1 MDELADPGN
10 QQSFMDSVLDD
21 LRALRQMLEQ
31 GKIEAGPTRIGV
43 EQELFLV
50 DGSWQPAP
58 VGPEILEDN
67 RNPNVTPELGRFNLE
82 INFDPLEFRGACL
95 DELERQLNESI
106 EDLAVTA
113 RPHGARI
120 LLAGILPTLTLSH
133 LATRNMSPQRRYSN
147 LSDAITKLRGETH
160 SLRIRGIDEL
170 MVKVKTI
177 MLEACNTSFQVH
189 LQVPPDQFPRYY
201 NIAQLVTAPVLAAAV
216 NSPLLLSK
224 RLWQE
229 TRIALFQLSVDT
241 RRPSAYPRSS
251 RPRVGF
257 GDRWVRDSVLDIFRE
272 DVTRFR
278 ALMKVE
284 RTEDPF
290 AALSGNRLPKL
301 KALSMF
307 NGTVYRWNRPCY
319 GVLQGRA
326 HLRIENRVLPSGPSV
341 RDEVANAAFFC
352 GLVTG
357 LAQQHEDVTSLISFA
372 DVKSNFQSA
381 ARLGLNAQLTWL
393 DGKSM
398 PVPDLVRRRLLPVAR
413 EGLRHR
419 GIRDEDIERYLG
431 VIEKRVGTGQ
441 TGADWLLR
449 SYSRMGGDRRRG
461 ESLVALTAAA
471 HRRQTRGRPVH
482 TWPLAQTEE
491 GGDWRAHYQRIEQCM
506 TTEVFTVQPED
517 PIDLAANIMDWEKV
531 RHIPVED
538 ARNRLVGLV
547 SYRAIFSFFI
557 GRGGGRRKVEPVRR
571 IMKPDPITVTPETL
585 TVEAIAIM
593 RREKIG
599 CLPVV
604 QDDRLVGIVTYR
616 DFLEIAGHVLEQQL
630 RAGGQGRD

>member
-1 MDELADPGN
+1 MVDMGN

-31 GKIEAGPTRIGV
+31 GRIGSGPPRIGI

-50 DGSWQPAP
+50 DDSWQPAP
-58 VGPEILEDN
+58 VGPQILEDN
-67 RNPNVTPELGRFNLE
+67 RNPRVTPELGRFNLE
-82 INFDPLEFRGACL
+82 INFDPLEFRGGCL
-95 DELERQLNESI
+95 EELERQLNESI
-106 EDLAVTA
+106 EELAVLA
-113 RPHGARI
+113 RAHGARI
-120 LLAGILPTLTLSH
+120 LLAGILPTLTLSQ
-133 LATRNMSPQRRYSN
+133 LTTRNMSPQQRYRT
-147 LSDAITKLRGETH
+147 LSEAVTNLRGETH
-160 SLRIRGIDEL
+160 TLRIRGIDEL

-189 LQVPPDQFPRYY
+189 LQVPPDQFPQYY
-201 NIAQLVTAPVLAAAV
+201 NIAQLATAPVLAAAV

-224 RLWQE
+224 RLWKE

-257 GDRWVRDSVLDIFRE
+257 GDRWVRGSVLDIFRE

-284 RTEDPF
+284 GTEDPF
-290 AALSGNRLPKL
+290 EALSRNRLPRL
-301 KALSMF
+301 KALSLF

-319 GVLQGRA
+319 GVHQGRA

-341 RDEVANAAFFC
+341 LDEVANAAFFC

-357 LAQQHEDVTSLISFA
+357 LAQEHGDVTPRISFA
-372 DVKSNFQSA
+372 EVKSNFLSA
-381 ARLGLNAQLTWL
+381 ARSGLNAQLNWL
-393 DGKSM
+393 DGGSM
-398 PVPDLVRRRLLPVAR
+398 SAPELIRERLLPVAR

-419 GIRDEDIERYLG
+419 GIRGEDIKRYLG
-431 VIEKRVGTGQ
+431 VIEKRVENGQ

-461 ESLVALTAAA
+461 EILVALTAATY
-471 HRRQTRGRPVH
+471 HRQTQGRPVH
-482 TWPLAQTEE
+482 SWPLAQADE
-491 GGDWRAHYQRIEQCM
+491 GGDWRAHYKRIEQYM

-517 PIDLAANIMDWEKV
+517 PIDLAASIMDWERV

-538 ARNRLVGLV
+538 EQNRLVGLV

-557 GRGGGRRKVEPVRR
+557 RQGGAQRKMEPVRR

-604 QDDRLVGIVTYR
+604 QDGRLVGIVTYR
-616 DFLEIAGHVLEQQL
+616 DFMEIAGKLLEQQL
-630 RAGGQGRD
+630 RAGDQGQD

>member
-1 MDELADPGN
+1 MVDMGN

-31 GKIEAGPTRIGV
+31 GRIGSGPPRIGI

-50 DGSWQPAP
+50 DDSWQPAP
-58 VGPEILEDN
+58 VGPQILEDN
-67 RNPNVTPELGRFNLE
+67 RNPRVTPELGRFNLE
-82 INFDPLEFRGACL
+82 INFDPLEFRGGCL
-95 DELERQLNESI
+95 QELERQLNESI
-106 EDLAVTA
+106 EELAVLA
-113 RPHGARI
+113 RAHGARI
-120 LLAGILPTLTLSH
+120 LLAGILPTLTLSQ
-133 LATRNMSPQRRYSN
+133 LTTRNMSPRQRYRT
-147 LSDAITKLRGETH
+147 LSEAVTNLRGETH
-160 SLRIRGIDEL
+160 TLRIRGIDEL
-170 MVKVKTI
+170 MVKVRTI

-189 LQVPPDQFPRYY
+189 LQVPPDQFPQYY
-201 NIAQLVTAPVLAAAV
+201 NIAQLATAPVLAAAV

-224 RLWQE
+224 RLWKE

-241 RRPSAYPRSS
+241 RRPSTYPRSS
-251 RPRVGF
+251 RSRVGF

-284 RTEDPF
+284 GTEDPF
-290 AALSGNRLPKL
+290 ESLSRNRLPRL
-301 KALSMF
+301 KALSLF

-319 GVLQGRA
+319 GVHQGRA

-341 RDEVANAAFFC
+341 LDEVANAAFFC

-357 LAQQHEDVTSLISFA
+357 LAQEHGDVTPRISFA
-372 DVKSNFQSA
+372 EVKSNFLSA
-381 ARLGLNAQLTWL
+381 ARSGLNAQLNWL
-393 DGKSM
+393 DGESM
-398 PVPDLVRRRLLPVAR
+398 SAPELIRERLLPVAR

-419 GIRDEDIERYLG
+419 GIRGEDIKRYLG
-431 VIEKRVGTGQ
+431 VIEKRVENGQ

-449 SYSRMGGDRRRG
+449 SYSRMGSDRRRG
-461 ESLVALTAAA
+461 EILVALTAATY
-471 HRRQTRGRPVH
+471 HRQTQGRPVH
-482 TWPLAQTEE
+482 SWPLAQADE
-491 GGDWRAHYQRIEQCM
+491 GGDWRAHYKRIEQYM

-517 PIDLAANIMDWEKV
+517 PIDLAASIMDWERV

-538 ARNRLVGLV
+538 EQNRLVGLV

-557 GRGGGRRKVEPVRR
+557 RQGGAQRKMEPVRR

-604 QDDRLVGIVTYR
+604 QDGRLVGIVTYR
-616 DFLEIAGHVLEQQL
+616 DFMGIAGHVLEQQL
-630 RAGGQGRD
+630 RAGDQGQD

>member
-1 MDELADPGN
+1 MVDMGN

-31 GKIEAGPTRIGV
+31 GRIGSGPPRIGI

-50 DGSWQPAP
+50 DDSWQPAP
-58 VGPEILEDN
+58 VGPQILEDN
-67 RNPNVTPELGRFNLE
+67 RNPRVTPELGRFNLE
-82 INFDPLEFRGACL
+82 INFDPLEFRGGCL
-95 DELERQLNESI
+95 EELERQLNESI
-106 EDLAVTA
+106 EELAVLA
-113 RPHGARI
+113 RAHGARI
-120 LLAGILPTLTLSH
+120 LLAGILPTLTLSQ
-133 LATRNMSPQRRYSN
+133 LTTRNMSPQQRYRT
-147 LSDAITKLRGETH
+147 LSEAVTNLRGETH
-160 SLRIRGIDEL
+160 TLRIRGIDEL

-189 LQVPPDQFPRYY
+189 LQVPPDQFPQYY
-201 NIAQLVTAPVLAAAV
+201 NIAQLATAPVLAAAV

-224 RLWQE
+224 RLWKE

-257 GDRWVRDSVLDIFRE
+257 GDRWVRGSVLDIFRE

-284 RTEDPF
+284 GTEDPF
-290 AALSGNRLPKL
+290 EALSRNRLPRL
-301 KALSMF
+301 KALSLF

-319 GVLQGRA
+319 GVHQGRA

-341 RDEVANAAFFC
+341 LDEVANAAFFC

-357 LAQQHEDVTSLISFA
+357 LAQEHGDVTTRISFA
-372 DVKSNFQSA
+372 EVKSNFLSA
-381 ARLGLNAQLTWL
+381 ARSGLNAQLNWL
-393 DGKSM
+393 DGGSM
-398 PVPDLVRRRLLPVAR
+398 SAPELIRERLLPVAR

-419 GIRDEDIERYLG
+419 GIRGEDIKRYLG
-431 VIEKRVGTGQ
+431 VIEKRVENGQ

-461 ESLVALTAAA
+461 EILVALTAATY
-471 HRRQTRGRPVH
+471 HRQTQGRPVH
-482 TWPLAQTEE
+482 SWPLAQADE
-491 GGDWRAHYQRIEQCM
+491 GGDWRAHYKRIEQYM

-517 PIDLAANIMDWEKV
+517 PIDLAASIMDWERV

-538 ARNRLVGLV
+538 EQNRLVGLV

-557 GRGGGRRKVEPVRR
+557 RQGGAQRKMEPVRR

-604 QDDRLVGIVTYR
+604 QDGRLVGIVTYR
-616 DFLEIAGHVLEQQL
+616 DFMGIAGHVLEQQL
-630 RAGGQGRD
+630 RAGDQGQD

>member
-1 MDELADPGN
+1 MDELADKAD
-10 QQSFMDSVLDD
+10 QHSFMDAVLDD
-21 LRALRQMLEQ
+21 LRALRLMLEQ
-31 GKIEAGPTRIGV
+31 GKIESSPQRIGI

-58 VGPEILEDN
+58 VGPQILGDN
-67 RNPNVTPELGRFNLE
+67 RNPHVTPELGRFNLE
-82 INFDPLEFRGACL
+82 INFDPVEFREGCL
-95 DELERQLNESI
+95 AELERQLNQSI
-106 EDLAVTA
+106 EELAALA
-113 RPHGARI
+113 RSHGARI
-120 LLAGILPTLTLSH
+120 LLAGILPTLTLSQ
-133 LATRNMSPQRRYSN
+133 LTTRNMSPQPRYHA
-147 LSDAITKLRGETH
+147 LSEAITKLRGETH

-170 MVKVKTI
+170 MVKVRTI

-201 NIAQLVTAPVLAAAV
+201 NIAQLATAPVLAAAV

-241 RRPSAYPRSS
+241 RRPFAYPRSS

-257 GDRWVRDSVLDIFRE
+257 GDRWVRDSVLDIFQE

-278 ALMKVE
+278 ALMNVE
-284 RTEDPF
+284 STEDP
-290 AALSGNRLPKL
+290 L
-301 KALSMF
+301 KALSRNRLPRLKALNLF

-319 GVLQGRA
+319 GVHEGRA

-341 RDEVANAAFFC
+341 LDEVANAAFFC

-357 LAQQHEDVTSLISFA
+357 LAQEHEDVTTRISFA
-372 DVKSNFQSA
+372 EVKSSFQSA
-381 ARLGLNAQLTWL
+381 ARSGLNAQLAWL
-393 DGKSM
+393 DGASM
-398 PVPDLVRRRLLPVAR
+398 PAADLIRERLLPVAR
-413 EGLRHR
+413 EGLRQR
-419 GIRDEDIERYLG
+419 GIRDEDISRYLG
-431 VIEKRVGTGQ
+431 VIEKRVKTGQ

-461 ESLVALTAAA
+461 ENLVALTAATY
-471 HRRQTRGRPVH
+471 RRQARGTPVH
-482 TWPLAQTEE
+482 SWPLAEPDE
-491 GGDWRAHYQRIEQCM
+491 GGDWRAHYKRIEQYM

-517 PIDLAANIMDWEKV
+517 PIDLAANIMDWERV

-538 ARNRLVGLV
+538 ERNRLVGLV
-547 SYRAIFSFFI
+547 SYRSIFSFFI
-557 GRGGGRRKVEPVRR
+557 RQGGGQRKVEPVRR

-616 DFLEIAGHVLEQQL
+616 DFMEIAGHVLEQQL
-630 RAGGQGRD
+630 RE

>member
-1 MDELADPGN
+1 MDEPAHQAD
-10 QQSFMDSVLDD
+10 QHSFMDAVLDD
-21 LRALRQMLEQ
+21 LRALRLMLEQ
-31 GKIEAGPTRIGV
+31 GKIESSPRRIGI

-58 VGPEILEDN
+58 VGPQILSDN
-67 RNPNVTPELGRFNLE
+67 RNPHVTPELGRFNLE
-82 INFDPLEFRGACL
+82 INFDPVEFRGGCL
-95 DELERQLNESI
+95 DELERQLNQSI
-106 EDLAVTA
+106 EELAALAGT
-113 RPHGARI
+113 HGARV
-120 LLAGILPTLTLSH
+120 LLAGILPTLTLSQ
-133 LATRNMSPQRRYSN
+133 LTIRNMSPQPRYHA
-147 LSDAITKLRGETH
+147 LSEAITKLRGETH

-170 MVKVKTI
+170 MVKVRTI

-201 NIAQLVTAPVLAAAV
+201 NIAQLATAPVLAAAV

-241 RRPSAYPRSS
+241 RRPFAYPRSS

-257 GDRWVRDSVLDIFRE
+257 GDRWVRDSVLDIFQE

-278 ALMKVE
+278 ALMNVE
-284 RTEDPF
+284 STEDPLK
-290 AALSGNRLPKL
+290 ALSRNRLPKL
-301 KALSMF
+301 KALNLF

-319 GVLQGRA
+319 GVHEGRA

-341 RDEVANAAFFC
+341 LDEVANAAFFC

-357 LAQQHEDVTSLISFA
+357 LAQEHEDVTTRISFA
-372 DVKSNFQSA
+372 EVKSSFQSA
-381 ARLGLNAQLTWL
+381 ARSGLNAQLAWL
-393 DGKSM
+393 DGASM
-398 PVPDLVRRRLLPVAR
+398 PAPDLIRNRLLPVAW
-413 EGLRHR
+413 EGLRQR
-419 GIRDEDIERYLG
+419 GIRDEDISRYLG
-431 VIEKRVGTGQ
+431 VIEKRVKTGQ

-449 SYSRMGGDRRRG
+449 SYSRMGGGRRRG
-461 ESLVALTAAA
+461 ENLVALTAATY
-471 HRRQTRGRPVH
+471 RRQARGRPVH
-482 TWPLAQTEE
+482 SWPLAEPDE
-491 GGDWRAHYQRIEQCM
+491 GGDWRAHFKRIEQYM

-517 PIDLAANIMDWEKV
+517 PIDLAANIMDWERV

-538 ARNRLVGLV
+538 ERNRLVGLV
-547 SYRAIFSFFI
+547 SYRSIFSFFI
-557 GRGGGRRKVEPVRR
+557 RRGGGQRKVEPVRR

-616 DFLEIAGHVLEQQL
+616 DFMEIAGHVLEQQL
-630 RAGGQGRD
+630 RE

>member
-1 MDELADPGN
+1 MDELADKAD
-10 QQSFMDSVLDD
+10 QHSFMDAVLDD

-31 GKIEAGPTRIGV
+31 GKVESGPPRIGI

-50 DGSWQPAP
+50 DDSWQPAP
-58 VGPEILEDN
+58 VGPQILKDN
-67 RNPNVTPELGRFNLE
+67 RNSHVTPELGRFNLE

-95 DELERQLNESI
+95 DEMERQLNESI
-106 EDLAVTA
+106 EELAVLA
-113 RPHGARI
+113 RAHGARI
-120 LLAGILPTLTLSH
+120 LLAGILPTLTLSQ
-133 LATRNMSPQRRYSN
+133 LTTRNMSPRRRYHT
-147 LSDAITKLRGETH
+147 LSEAITKLRGETH

-177 MLEACNTSFQVH
+177 MLEAFNTSFQVH

-201 NIAQLVTAPVLAAAV
+201 NIAQLATAPVLAAAV

-284 RTEDPF
+284 SVEDPF
-290 AALSGNRLPKL
+290 KALSGNRLPKL

-319 GVLQGRA
+319 GVHQGRA
-326 HLRIENRVLPSGPSV
+326 HLRIEHRVLPSGPSV
-341 RDEVANAAFFC
+341 LDEVANAAFFC

-357 LAQQHEDVTSLISFA
+357 LAQEHEDVTSRISFA
-372 DVKSNFQSA
+372 EVKSNFQSA
-381 ARLGLNAQLTWL
+381 ARSGLNAQLNWL
-393 DGKSM
+393 DGESM
-398 PVPDLVRRRLLPVAR
+398 PAPDLIRGRLLPVAR

-431 VIEKRVGTGQ
+431 VIEKRAETGR

-461 ESLVALTAAA
+461 ETLVALTAATYQ
-471 HRRQTRGRPVH
+471 RQTRGRPVH
-482 TWPLAQTEE
+482 SWPLAQADE
-491 GGDWRAHYQRIEQCM
+491 GGDWRAHYKRIEQYM
-506 TTEVFTVQPED
+506 TTEVFTVQPDD
-517 PIDLAANIMDWEKV
+517 PIDLAANIMDWERV

-538 ARNRLVGLV
+538 ERNRLVGLV
-547 SYRAIFSFFI
+547 SYRTIFSFFI
-557 GRGGGRRKVEPVRR
+557 RQGAGQRKMEPVRR

-585 TVEAIAIM
+585 TVDAIAIM

-604 QDDRLVGIVTYR
+604 QDDRLVGIVTHR
-616 DFLEIAGHVLEQQL
+616 DFLQIAGHVLEQQL
-630 RAGGQGRD
+630 RAGDESTK

>member
-1 MDELADPGN
+1 MDEQADKGN
-10 QQSFMDSVLDD
+10 PHRFMDSVLDD

-31 GKIEAGPTRIGV
+31 GRIESGPPRIGV

-50 DGSWQPAP
+50 DDSWQPAP
-58 VGPEILEDN
+58 VGPQILEDN
-67 RNPNVTPELGRFNLE
+67 RNPRVTPELGRFNLE
-82 INFDPLEFRGACL
+82 INFEPLEFRGGCL
-95 DELERQLNESI
+95 SEMERQLNESI
-106 EDLAVTA
+106 EELAALA
-113 RPHGARI
+113 RVHGARI
-120 LLAGILPTLTLSH
+120 LLAGILPTLTLSQ
-133 LATRNMSPQRRYSN
+133 LTARNMSPRQRYRT
-147 LSDAITKLRGETH
+147 LAEAITKLRGETH

-201 NIAQLVTAPVLAAAV
+201 NIAQLASAPVLAAAV

-224 RLWQE
+224 RLWKE

-257 GDRWVRDSVLDIFRE
+257 GDRWVRDSVLDVFRE

-284 RTEDPF
+284 STEDPF
-290 AALSGNRLPKL
+290 EALSGNRLPKL
-301 KALSMF
+301 KALNTF

-319 GVLQGRA
+319 GVHQGRA

-341 RDEVANAAFFC
+341 LDEVANAAFYC

-357 LAQQHEDVTSLISFA
+357 LTQEHEDVTTRISFA
-372 DVKSNFQSA
+372 EVKSNFHSA
-381 ARLGLNAQLTWL
+381 ARSGLNAQLNWL
-393 DGKSM
+393 DGETMSA
-398 PVPDLVRRRLLPVAR
+398 PDLIHRRLLPVAR

-419 GIRDEDIERYLG
+419 GVRDEDIERYLG
-431 VIEKRVGTGQ
+431 VIEKRVENGQ

-449 SYSRMGGDRRRG
+449 SYSRMEGDRRRG
-461 ESLVALTAAA
+461 EAQVALTAATYQ
-471 HRRQTRGRPVH
+471 RQTRGRPVH
-482 TWPLAQTEE
+482 TWPLAQADE
-491 GGDWRAHYQRIEQCM
+491 GGDWRAHYQRIEQYM

-517 PIDLAANIMDWEKV
+517 PIDLAASIMDWERV

-538 ARNRLVGLV
+538 EQNRLVGLV
-547 SYRAIFSFFI
+547 SYRTIFSFFI
-557 GRGGGRRKVEPVRR
+557 RRGGGQRKMEPVRR

-585 TVEAIAIM
+585 TVDAIVLM

-604 QDDRLVGIVTYR
+604 QDNRLVGIVTYR
-616 DFLEIAGHVLEQQL
+616 DFIEIAGTLLEQQL
-630 RAGGQGRD
+630 RAGDQGRD

>member
-1 MDELADPGN
+1 MVDMGN

-31 GKIEAGPTRIGV
+31 GRIGSGPPRIGI

-50 DGSWQPAP
+50 DDSWQPAP
-58 VGPEILEDN
+58 VGPQILEDN
-67 RNPNVTPELGRFNLE
+67 RNPRVTPELGRFNLE
-82 INFDPLEFRGACL
+82 INFDPLEFRGGCL
-95 DELERQLNESI
+95 QELERQLNESI
-106 EDLAVTA
+106 EELAVLA
-113 RPHGARI
+113 RAHGARI
-120 LLAGILPTLTLSH
+120 LLAGILPTLTLSQ
-133 LATRNMSPQRRYSN
+133 LTTRNMSPRQRYRT
-147 LSDAITKLRGETH
+147 LSEAVTNLRGETH
-160 SLRIRGIDEL
+160 TLRIRGIDEL
-170 MVKVKTI
+170 MVKVRTI

-189 LQVPPDQFPRYY
+189 LQVPPDQFPQYY
-201 NIAQLVTAPVLAAAV
+201 NIAQLATAPVLAAAV

-224 RLWQE
+224 RLWKE

-241 RRPSAYPRSS
+241 RRPSTYPRSS
-251 RPRVGF
+251 RSRVGF

-284 RTEDPF
+284 GTEDPF
-290 AALSGNRLPKL
+290 EALSRNRLPRL
-301 KALSMF
+301 KALSLF

-319 GVLQGRA
+319 GVHQGRA

-341 RDEVANAAFFC
+341 LDEVANAAFFC

-357 LAQQHEDVTSLISFA
+357 LAQEHGDVTPRISFA
-372 DVKSNFQSA
+372 EVKSNFQSA
-381 ARLGLNAQLTWL
+381 ARSGLNAQLNWL
-393 DGKSM
+393 DGGSM
-398 PVPDLVRRRLLPVAR
+398 SAPDLIRERLLPVAR

-419 GIRDEDIERYLG
+419 GIRGEDIKRYLG
-431 VIEKRVGTGQ
+431 VIEKRVENGQ

-461 ESLVALTAAA
+461 EILVALTAATY
-471 HRRQTRGRPVH
+471 HRQTQGRPVH
-482 TWPLAQTEE
+482 SWPLAQADE
-491 GGDWRAHYQRIEQCM
+491 GGDWRAHYKRIEQYM

-517 PIDLAANIMDWEKV
+517 PIDLAASIMDWERV

-538 ARNRLVGLV
+538 EQNRLVGLV

-557 GRGGGRRKVEPVRR
+557 RQGGAQRKMEPVRR

-604 QDDRLVGIVTYR
+604 QDGRLVGIVTYR
-616 DFLEIAGHVLEQQL
+616 DFMGIAGHVLEQQL
-630 RAGGQGRD
+630 RAGDQGQD

>member
-1 MDELADPGN
+1 MDETADTGN
-10 QQSFMDSVLDD
+10 RQSFIDSVLDD

-31 GKIEAGPTRIGV
+31 GRIESGPPRIGV

-50 DGSWQPAP
+50 DDSWQPAP
-58 VGPEILEDN
+58 VGPRILEDN
-67 RNPNVTPELGRFNLE
+67 RNPHLTSELGRFNLE
-82 INFDPLEFRGACL
+82 INFDPLELRGACL
-95 DELERQLNESI
+95 DELERQLNESLD
-106 EDLAVTA
+106 DLAVLA
-113 RPHGARI
+113 RNHGARI

-133 LATRNMSPQRRYSN
+133 LTTRNMTPRQRYRT
-147 LSDAITKLRGETH
+147 LSEAITRLRGETH
-160 SLRIRGIDEL
+160 SLRIRGVDEL
-170 MVKVKTI
+170 MVKVRTI

-201 NIAQLVTAPVLAAAV
+201 NIAQLATAPVLAAAV

-284 RTEDPF
+284 TTEDPF
-290 AALSGNRLPKL
+290 GALSDNRLPRL

-319 GVLQGRA
+319 GVHQGRA
-326 HLRIENRVLPSGPSV
+326 HLRIEHRVLPSGPSV
-341 RDEVANAAFFC
+341 LDEVANAAFFC

-357 LAQQHEDVTSLISFA
+357 LAQEHEDITSRISFTE
-372 DVKSNFQSA
+372 VKSNFQSA
-381 ARLGLNAQLTWL
+381 ARSGLNAQLNWF
-393 DGKSM
+393 DGES
-398 PVPDLVRRRLLPVAR
+398 VSAPDLIRRRLLPVAR

-419 GIRDEDIERYLG
+419 GIRNEDIKRYLG
-431 VIEKRVGTGQ
+431 VVEKRVETGR
-441 TGADWLLR
+441 TGADWMLK
-449 SYSRMGGDRRRG
+449 SYSGMGGDRPRG
-461 ESLVALTAAA
+461 ETLVALTAAA
-471 HRRQTRGRPVH
+471 YQRQTRGIPVH
-482 TWPLAQTEE
+482 SWPLAQADE
-491 GGDWRAHYQRIEQCM
+491 GGDWRAHYKRIEQYM

-517 PIDLAANIMDWEKV
+517 PIDLAASIMDWEQV

-538 ARNRLVGLV
+538 DRNRLVGLV
-547 SYRAIFSFFI
+547 SYRTIFSFFVRQ
-557 GRGGGRRKVEPVRR
+557 GAGQRKMEPVRR

-585 TVEAIAIM
+585 TVDAIAIM
-593 RREKIG
+593 KREKIG

-616 DFLEIAGHVLEQQL
+616 DFLQIAGHLLEQQL
-630 RAGGQGRD
+630 RAGSQK

>member
-1 MDELADPGN
+1 MDELADMGN
-10 QQSFMDSVLDD
+10 PQSFMDAVLDD
-21 LRALRQMLEQ
+21 LRVLRRMLDQ
-31 GKIEAGPTRIGV
+31 GRIESGPPRIGV

-50 DGSWQPAP
+50 DDSWQPAP
-58 VGPEILEDN
+58 VGPQILGDN
-67 RNPNVTPELGRFNLE
+67 RNPHVTPELGRFNLE
-82 INFDPLEFRGACL
+82 INFDPLELRGACL
-95 DELERQLNESI
+95 NQMERQLNESI
-106 EDLAVTA
+106 EELAGLA
-113 RPHGARI
+113 RAHGARI
-120 LLAGILPTLTLSH
+120 LLAGILPTLTLSQ
-133 LATRNMSPQRRYSN
+133 LTTRNMTPRQRYRT
-147 LSDAITKLRGETH
+147 LSEAVTKLRGETH
-160 SLRIRGIDEL
+160 SLRIRGVDEL
-170 MVKVKTI
+170 MVEVKTI

-201 NIAQLVTAPVLAAAV
+201 NIAQLATAPVLAAAV

-224 RLWQE
+224 RLWHE

-257 GDRWVRDSVLDIFRE
+257 GDRWVRESVLDIFRE

-284 RTEDPF
+284 GTEDPF
-290 AALSGNRLPKL
+290 EALSANRLPKL
-301 KALSMF
+301 KALSLF

-319 GVLQGRA
+319 GVHQGRA
-326 HLRIENRVLPSGPSV
+326 HLRIEHRVLPSGPSV
-341 RDEVANAAFFC
+341 PDEVANAAFFC

-357 LAQQHEDVTSLISFA
+357 LAQEHEDVTTRISFA
-372 DVKSNFQSA
+372 EVKSNFQSA
-381 ARLGLNAQLTWL
+381 ARSGLKAQLSWL
-393 DGKSM
+393 DGESM
-398 PVPDLVRRRLLPVAR
+398 PAPDLIRRRLLPMAR

-419 GIRDEDIERYLG
+419 GIRDEDIKRYLG
-431 VIEKRVGTGQ
+431 VIEKRAETGR

-449 SYSRMGGDRRRG
+449 SYSRMEGDRRRG
-461 ESLVALTAAA
+461 EAQVALTAATYQ
-471 HRRQTRGRPVH
+471 RQKRGRPVH
-482 TWPLAQTEE
+482 SWPLAQADE
-491 GGDWRAHYQRIEQCM
+491 GGDWRAHYKRIEQYM

-517 PIDLAANIMDWEKV
+517 PIDLAASIMDWEKV

-538 ARNRLVGLV
+538 ERNRLVGLV
-547 SYRAIFSFFI
+547 SYRTIFSFFI
-557 GRGGGRRKVEPVRR
+557 RQGSAKRKVEPVRR

-585 TVEAIAIM
+585 TVDAIALM

-616 DFLEIAGHVLEQQL
+616 DFIEIAGTLLEQQL
-630 RAGGQGRD
+630 RAGDQGRD

>member
-1 MDELADPGN
+1 MDELAHQAD
-10 QQSFMDSVLDD
+10 QHSFMDAVLDD

-31 GKIEAGPTRIGV
+31 GLIESGPPRIGV

-50 DGSWQPAP
+50 DESWQPAP
-58 VGPEILEDN
+58 VGPRILEDN
-67 RNPNVTPELGRFNLE
+67 RNPHLTPELGRFNLE
-82 INFDPLEFRGACL
+82 INFDPVEFRGGCL
-95 DELERQLNESI
+95 EELERQLNQSI
-106 EDLAVTA
+106 EELAAPAGT
-113 RPHGARI
+113 HGARV
-120 LLAGILPTLTLSH
+120 LLAGILPTLTLSQ
-133 LATRNMSPQRRYSN
+133 LTIRNMSPQPRYHA
-147 LSDAITKLRGETH
+147 LSEAITKLRGETH

-201 NIAQLVTAPVLAAAV
+201 NIAQLATAPVLAAAA

-241 RRPSAYPRSS
+241 RRPSVYPRSS

-257 GDRWVRDSVLDIFRE
+257 GDRWVRDSVLDIFQE

-278 ALMKVE
+278 ALMNVKS
-284 RTEDPF
+284 TEDPLE
-290 AALSGNRLPKL
+290 ALSRNRLPKL
-301 KALSMF
+301 KALNMF

-319 GVLQGRA
+319 GVHEGRA

-341 RDEVANAAFFC
+341 LDEVANAAFFC

-357 LAQQHEDVTSLISFA
+357 LAREHEDVTTRISFEE
-372 DVKSNFQSA
+372 VKSSFQSA
-381 ARLGLNAQLTWL
+381 ARSGLNAQLAWL
-393 DGKSM
+393 DGASM
-398 PVPDLVRRRLLPVAR
+398 PAPELIAGRLLPAAR

-419 GIRDEDIERYLG
+419 GIRDEDINRYLG
-431 VIEKRVGTGQ
+431 VIEKRVKTGQ

-461 ESLVALTAAA
+461 ENLVALTAATY
-471 HRRQTRGRPVH
+471 RRQTRGKPVH
-482 TWPLAQTEE
+482 SWPLAEPEE
-491 GGDWRAHYQRIEQCM
+491 GGDWRAHYKRIEQYM

-517 PIDLAANIMDWEKV
+517 PIDLAANIMDWERV

-538 ARNRLVGLV
+538 ERNRLVGLV

-557 GRGGGRRKVEPVRR
+557 RQGGGQRKVEPVRR

-585 TVEAIAIM
+585 TVEAIATM

-616 DFLEIAGHVLEQQL
+616 DFMEIAGQVLEQQL
-630 RAGGQGRD
+630 RK

>member
-1 MDELADPGN
+1 MVDMGN

-31 GKIEAGPTRIGV
+31 GRIGSGPPRIGI

-50 DGSWQPAP
+50 DDSWQPAP
-58 VGPEILEDN
+58 VGPQILEDN
-67 RNPNVTPELGRFNLE
+67 RNPRVTPELGRFNLE
-82 INFDPLEFRGACL
+82 INFDPLEFRGGCL
-95 DELERQLNESI
+95 EELERQLNESI
-106 EDLAVTA
+106 EELAVLA
-113 RPHGARI
+113 RAHGARI
-120 LLAGILPTLTLSH
+120 LLAGILPTLTLSQ
-133 LATRNMSPQRRYSN
+133 LTTRNMSPQQRYRT
-147 LSDAITKLRGETH
+147 LSEAVTNLRGETH
-160 SLRIRGIDEL
+160 TLRIRGIDEL
-170 MVKVKTI
+170 MVKVRTI

-189 LQVPPDQFPRYY
+189 LQVPPDQFPQYY
-201 NIAQLVTAPVLAAAV
+201 NIAQLATAPVLAAAV

-224 RLWQE
+224 RLWKE

-241 RRPSAYPRSS
+241 RRPSTYPRSS
-251 RPRVGF
+251 RSRVGF

-284 RTEDPF
+284 GTEDPF
-290 AALSGNRLPKL
+290 ESLSRNRLPRL
-301 KALSMF
+301 KALSLF

-319 GVLQGRA
+319 GVHQGRA

-341 RDEVANAAFFC
+341 LDEVANAAFFC

-357 LAQQHEDVTSLISFA
+357 LAQEHGDVTPRISFA
-372 DVKSNFQSA
+372 EVKSNFLSA
-381 ARLGLNAQLTWL
+381 ARSGLNAQLNWL
-393 DGKSM
+393 DGGSM
-398 PVPDLVRRRLLPVAR
+398 SAPELIRERLLPVAR

-419 GIRDEDIERYLG
+419 GIRGEDIKRYLG
-431 VIEKRVGTGQ
+431 VIEKRVENGQ

-461 ESLVALTAAA
+461 EILVALTAATY
-471 HRRQTRGRPVH
+471 HRQTQGRPVH
-482 TWPLAQTEE
+482 SWPLAQADE
-491 GGDWRAHYQRIEQCM
+491 GGDWRAHYQRIEQYM

-517 PIDLAANIMDWEKV
+517 PIDLAASIMDWERV

-538 ARNRLVGLV
+538 EQNRLVGLV

-557 GRGGGRRKVEPVRR
+557 RQGGAQRKMEPVRR

-604 QDDRLVGIVTYR
+604 QDGRLVGIVTYR
-616 DFLEIAGHVLEQQL
+616 DFMGIAGHVLEQQL
-630 RAGGQGRD
+630 RAGDQGQD

>member
-1 MDELADPGN
+1 MVDMGN

-21 LRALRQMLEQ
+21 LRALCQMLEQ
-31 GKIEAGPTRIGV
+31 GRIGSGPPRIGI

-50 DGSWQPAP
+50 DDSWQPAP
-58 VGPEILEDN
+58 VGPQILEDN
-67 RNPNVTPELGRFNLE
+67 RNPRVTPELGRFNLE
-82 INFDPLEFRGACL
+82 INFDPLEFRGGCL
-95 DELERQLNESI
+95 EELERQLNESI
-106 EDLAVTA
+106 EELAVLA
-113 RPHGARI
+113 RAHGARI
-120 LLAGILPTLTLSH
+120 LLAGILPTLTLSQ
-133 LATRNMSPQRRYSN
+133 LTTRNMSPQQRYRT
-147 LSDAITKLRGETH
+147 LSEAVTNLRGETH
-160 SLRIRGIDEL
+160 TLRIRGIDEL

-189 LQVPPDQFPRYY
+189 LQVPPEQFPQYY
-201 NIAQLVTAPVLAAAV
+201 NIAQLATAPVLAAAV

-224 RLWQE
+224 RLWKE

-241 RRPSAYPRSS
+241 RRPSTYPRSS

-257 GDRWVRDSVLDIFRE
+257 GDRWVRGSVLDIFRE

-284 RTEDPF
+284 GTEDPF
-290 AALSGNRLPKL
+290 EALSRNRLPRL
-301 KALSMF
+301 KALSLF

-319 GVLQGRA
+319 GVHQGRA

-341 RDEVANAAFFC
+341 LDEVANAAFFC

-357 LAQQHEDVTSLISFA
+357 LAQEHGDVTPRISFA
-372 DVKSNFQSA
+372 EVKSNFLSA
-381 ARLGLNAQLTWL
+381 ARSGLNAQLNWL
-393 DGKSM
+393 DGGSM
-398 PVPDLVRRRLLPVAR
+398 SAPELIRERLLPVAR

-419 GIRDEDIERYLG
+419 GIRGEDIKRYLG
-431 VIEKRVGTGQ
+431 VIEKRVENGQ

-461 ESLVALTAAA
+461 EILVALTAATY
-471 HRRQTRGRPVH
+471 HRQTQGRPVH
-482 TWPLAQTEE
+482 SWPLAQADE
-491 GGDWRAHYQRIEQCM
+491 GGDWRAHYQRIEQYM

-517 PIDLAANIMDWEKV
+517 PIDLAASIMDWERV

-538 ARNRLVGLV
+538 EQNRLVGLV

-557 GRGGGRRKVEPVRR
+557 RQGGAQRKMEPVRR

-604 QDDRLVGIVTYR
+604 QDGRLVGIVTYR
-616 DFLEIAGHVLEQQL
+616 DFMGIAGHVLEQQL
-630 RAGGQGRD
+630 RAGDQGQD

>member
-1 MDELADPGN
+1 MVDMGN

-31 GKIEAGPTRIGV
+31 GRIGSGPPRIGI

-50 DGSWQPAP
+50 DDSWQPAP
-58 VGPEILEDN
+58 VGPQILEDN
-67 RNPNVTPELGRFNLE
+67 RNPRVTPELGRFNLE
-82 INFDPLEFRGACL
+82 INFDPLEFRGGCL
-95 DELERQLNESI
+95 EELERQLNESI
-106 EDLAVTA
+106 EDLAVLA
-113 RPHGARI
+113 RAHGARI
-120 LLAGILPTLTLSH
+120 LLAGILPTLTLSQ
-133 LATRNMSPQRRYSN
+133 LTTRNMSPRQRYRT
-147 LSDAITKLRGETH
+147 LSEAVTNLRGETH
-160 SLRIRGIDEL
+160 TLRIRGIDEL

-189 LQVPPDQFPRYY
+189 LQVPPDQFPQYY
-201 NIAQLVTAPVLAAAV
+201 NIAQLATAPVLAAAV

-224 RLWQE
+224 RLWKE

-241 RRPSAYPRSS
+241 RRPSTYPRSS
-251 RPRVGF
+251 RSRVGF

-284 RTEDPF
+284 GTEDPF
-290 AALSGNRLPKL
+290 EALSRNRLPRL
-301 KALSMF
+301 KALSLF

-319 GVLQGRA
+319 GVHQGRA

-341 RDEVANAAFFC
+341 LDEVANAAFFC

-357 LAQQHEDVTSLISFA
+357 LAQEHGDVTPRISFA
-372 DVKSNFQSA
+372 EVKSNFLSA
-381 ARLGLNAQLTWL
+381 ARSGLNAQLNWL
-393 DGKSM
+393 DGGSM
-398 PVPDLVRRRLLPVAR
+398 SAPELIRERLLPVAR

-419 GIRDEDIERYLG
+419 GIRGEDIKRYLG
-431 VIEKRVGTGQ
+431 VIEKRVENGQ

-461 ESLVALTAAA
+461 EILVALTAATY
-471 HRRQTRGRPVH
+471 HRQTQGRPVH
-482 TWPLAQTEE
+482 SWPLAQADE
-491 GGDWRAHYQRIEQCM
+491 GGDWRAHYQRIEQYM

-517 PIDLAANIMDWEKV
+517 PIDLAASIMDWERV

-538 ARNRLVGLV
+538 EQNRLVGLV

-557 GRGGGRRKVEPVRR
+557 RQGGAQRKVEPVRR

-604 QDDRLVGIVTYR
+604 QDGRLVGIVTYR
-616 DFLEIAGHVLEQQL
+616 DFMGIAGHVLEQQL
-630 RAGGQGRD
+630 RAGDQGQD

>member
-1 MDELADPGN
+1 MDELADMGN
-10 QQSFMDSVLDD
+10 PQSFMDAVLDD
-21 LRALRQMLEQ
+21 LRVLRQMLDQ
-31 GKIEAGPTRIGV
+31 GRIESGPPRIGV

-50 DGSWQPAP
+50 DDSWQPAP
-58 VGPEILEDN
+58 VGPQILGDN
-67 RNPNVTPELGRFNLE
+67 RNPHVTPELGRFNLE
-82 INFDPLEFRGACL
+82 INFDPLELRGGCL
-95 DELERQLNESI
+95 NQMERQLNESI
-106 EDLAVTA
+106 EELAGLA
-113 RPHGARI
+113 RTHGARI
-120 LLAGILPTLTLSH
+120 LLAGILPTLTLSQ
-133 LATRNMSPQRRYSN
+133 LTTRNMTPRQRYRT
-147 LSDAITKLRGETH
+147 LSEAVTKLRGETH
-160 SLRIRGIDEL
+160 SLRIRGVDEL
-170 MVKVKTI
+170 MVEVKTI

-201 NIAQLVTAPVLAAAV
+201 NIAQLATAPVLAAAV

-224 RLWQE
+224 RLWHE

-257 GDRWVRDSVLDIFRE
+257 GDRWVRESVLDIFRE

-284 RTEDPF
+284 GTEDPF
-290 AALSGNRLPKL
+290 EALSANRLPKL
-301 KALSMF
+301 KALSLF

-319 GVLQGRA
+319 GVHQGRA

-341 RDEVANAAFFC
+341 LDEVANAAFLS

-357 LAQQHEDVTSLISFA
+357 LAQEHEDVTTGISFA
-372 DVKSNFQSA
+372 EVKSNFQSA
-381 ARLGLNAQLTWL
+381 ARSGLKAQLSWL
-393 DGKSM
+393 DGESM
-398 PVPDLVRRRLLPVAR
+398 PAPDLIRRRLLPMAR

-419 GIRDEDIERYLG
+419 GIRDEDIKRYLG
-431 VIEKRVGTGQ
+431 VIEKRAETGR

-449 SYSRMGGDRRRG
+449 SYSRMEGDRRRG
-461 ESLVALTAAA
+461 EAQVALTAATYQ
-471 HRRQTRGRPVH
+471 RQKRGRPVH
-482 TWPLAQTEE
+482 SWPLAQADE
-491 GGDWRAHYQRIEQCM
+491 GGDWRAHYRRIEQYM
-506 TTEVFTVQPED
+506 TTEVFAVQPED
-517 PIDLAANIMDWEKV
+517 PIDLAASIMDWEKV

-538 ARNRLVGLV
+538 ERNRLVGLV
-547 SYRAIFSFFI
+547 SYRTIFSFFI
-557 GRGGGRRKVEPVRR
+557 RQGSAKRKVEPVRR

-585 TVEAIAIM
+585 TVDAIALM

-616 DFLEIAGHVLEQQL
+616 DFIEIAGTLLEQQL
-630 RAGGQGRD
+630 RAGDQGRD

>member
-1 MDELADPGN
+1 MVDMGN

-31 GKIEAGPTRIGV
+31 GRIGSGPPRIGI

-50 DGSWQPAP
+50 DDSWQPAP
-58 VGPEILEDN
+58 VGPQILEDN
-67 RNPNVTPELGRFNLE
+67 RNPRVTPELGRFNLE
-82 INFDPLEFRGACL
+82 INFDPLEFRGGCL
-95 DELERQLNESI
+95 DELEGQLNKSI
-106 EDLAVTA
+106 EELAVLA
-113 RPHGARI
+113 RAHGARI
-120 LLAGILPTLTLSH
+120 LLAGILPTLTLSQ
-133 LATRNMSPQRRYSN
+133 LTTRNMSPRQRYRI
-147 LSDAITKLRGETH
+147 LSEAVTKLRGETH

-170 MVKVKTI
+170 MVEVKTI

-201 NIAQLVTAPVLAAAV
+201 NIAQLATAPVLAAAV

-224 RLWQE
+224 RLWKE

-251 RPRVGF
+251 RSRVGF
-257 GDRWVRDSVLDIFRE
+257 GDRWVRGSVLDIFRE

-284 RTEDPF
+284 GTEDPF
-290 AALSGNRLPKL
+290 EALSRNRLPRL
-301 KALSMF
+301 KALSLF

-319 GVLQGRA
+319 GVHQGRA

-341 RDEVANAAFFC
+341 LDEVANAAFFC

-357 LAQQHEDVTSLISFA
+357 LAQEHGDVTPRISFA
-372 DVKSNFQSA
+372 EVKSNFLSA
-381 ARLGLNAQLTWL
+381 ARSGLNAQLNWL
-393 DGKSM
+393 DGGSM
-398 PVPDLVRRRLLPVAR
+398 SAPELIRERLLPVAR

-419 GIRDEDIERYLG
+419 GIRGEDIKRYLG
-431 VIEKRVGTGQ
+431 VIEKRVENGQ

-461 ESLVALTAAA
+461 EILVALTAATY
-471 HRRQTRGRPVH
+471 HRQTQGRPVH
-482 TWPLAQTEE
+482 SWPLAQADE
-491 GGDWRAHYQRIEQCM
+491 GGDWRAHYQRIEQYM

-517 PIDLAANIMDWEKV
+517 PIDLAASIMDWERV

-538 ARNRLVGLV
+538 EQNRLVGLV

-557 GRGGGRRKVEPVRR
+557 RQGGAQRKMEPVRR

-604 QDDRLVGIVTYR
+604 QDGRLVGIVTYR
-616 DFLEIAGHVLEQQL
+616 DFMGIAGHVLEQQL
-630 RAGGQGRD
+630 RAGDQGQD

>member
-1 MDELADPGN
+1 MDELADTGN
-10 QQSFMDSVLDD
+10 PQSFMDSVLDD
-21 LRALRQMLEQ
+21 LRALRQMLDQ
-31 GKIEAGPTRIGV
+31 GRIESGPPRIGV

-50 DGSWQPAP
+50 DDSWQPAP
-58 VGPEILEDN
+58 VGPQILKDN
-67 RNPNVTPELGRFNLE
+67 RNPHVTPELGRFNLE
-82 INFDPLEFRGACL
+82 INFDPLEFRSGCL
-95 DELERQLNESI
+95 KELERRLNKSI
-106 EDLAVTA
+106 EELAVLA
-113 RPHGARI
+113 RAHGARI
-120 LLAGILPTLTLSH
+120 LLAGILPTLTLSQ
-133 LATRNMSPQRRYSN
+133 LTTRNMSPRQRYRT
-147 LSDAITKLRGETH
+147 LAEAITKLRGETH

-201 NIAQLVTAPVLAAAV
+201 NIAQLASAPVLAAAV

-257 GDRWVRDSVLDIFRE
+257 GGRWVRDSVLDVFQE
-272 DVTRFR
+272 DVAHFR

-284 RTEDPF
+284 STEDPF
-290 AALSGNRLPKL
+290 QALSRNRLPKL
-301 KALSMF
+301 KALNTF

-319 GVLQGRA
+319 GVHQGRA
-326 HLRIENRVLPSGPSV
+326 HLRIENRVLPAGPSV
-341 RDEVANAAFFC
+341 LDEVANAAFFC

-357 LAQQHEDVTSLISFA
+357 VVQEHEDVTTRISFA
-372 DVKSNFQSA
+372 EVKSNFQSA
-381 ARLGLNAQLTWL
+381 ARLGLNAQLSWL
-393 DGKSM
+393 DGESM
-398 PVPDLVRRRLLPVAR
+398 PAPDLIRRQLLPVAR

-419 GIRDEDIERYLG
+419 GIRDEDIRRYLG
-431 VIEKRVGTGQ
+431 VIEKRVETGQ

-461 ESLVALTAAA
+461 ETQVALTAATYQ
-471 HRRQTRGRPVH
+471 RQTGGRPVH
-482 TWPLAQTEE
+482 SWPLAQADE
-491 GGDWRAHYQRIEQCM
+491 GGDWRAHYQRIEQYM

-517 PIDLAANIMDWEKV
+517 PIDLAASIMDWERV

-538 ARNRLVGLV
+538 ERNRLVGLV
-547 SYRAIFSFFI
+547 SYRTIFSFFV
-557 GRGGGRRKVEPVRR
+557 RQGGGQRKMEPVRR

-585 TVEAIAIM
+585 TVDAIALM
-593 RREKIG
+593 RRERIG

-616 DFLEIAGHVLEQQL
+616 DFIEIAGTLLEQQL
-630 RAGGQGRD
+630 RAGDRGRD

>member
-1 MDELADPGN
+1 MDEMVDMGN

-21 LRALRQMLEQ
+21 LRALCQMLEQ
-31 GKIEAGPTRIGV
+31 GRIGSGPPRIGI

-50 DGSWQPAP
+50 DDSWQPAP
-58 VGPEILEDN
+58 VGPQILEDN
-67 RNPNVTPELGRFNLE
+67 RNPRVTPELGRFNLE
-82 INFDPLEFRGACL
+82 INFDPLEFRGGCL
-95 DELERQLNESI
+95 EELERQLNESI
-106 EDLAVTA
+106 EELAVLA
-113 RPHGARI
+113 RAHGARI
-120 LLAGILPTLTLSH
+120 LLAGILPTLTLSQ
-133 LATRNMSPQRRYSN
+133 LTTRNMSPQQRYRT
-147 LSDAITKLRGETH
+147 LSEAVTNLRGETH
-160 SLRIRGIDEL
+160 TLRIRGIDEL
-170 MVKVKTI
+170 MVKVRTI

-189 LQVPPDQFPRYY
+189 LQVPPDQFPQYY
-201 NIAQLVTAPVLAAAV
+201 NIAQLATAPVLAAAV

-224 RLWQE
+224 RLWKE

-257 GDRWVRDSVLDIFRE
+257 GDRWVRGSVLDIFRE

-284 RTEDPF
+284 GTEDPF
-290 AALSGNRLPKL
+290 EALSRNRLPRL
-301 KALSMF
+301 KALSLF

-319 GVLQGRA
+319 GVHQGRA

-341 RDEVANAAFFC
+341 LDEVANAAFFC

-357 LAQQHEDVTSLISFA
+357 LAQEHGDVTPRISFA
-372 DVKSNFQSA
+372 EVKSNFLSA
-381 ARLGLNAQLTWL
+381 ARSGLNAQLNWL
-393 DGKSM
+393 DGGSM
-398 PVPDLVRRRLLPVAR
+398 SAPELIRERLLPVAR

-419 GIRDEDIERYLG
+419 GIRGEDIKRYLG
-431 VIEKRVGTGQ
+431 VIEKRVENGQ

-461 ESLVALTAAA
+461 EILVALTAATY
-471 HRRQTRGRPVH
+471 HRQTQGRPVH
-482 TWPLAQTEE
+482 SWPLAQAEE
-491 GGDWRAHYQRIEQCM
+491 GGDWRAHYQRIEQYM

-517 PIDLAANIMDWEKV
+517 PIDLAASIMDWERV

-538 ARNRLVGLV
+538 EQNRLVGLV

-557 GRGGGRRKVEPVRR
+557 RQGGAQRKMEPVRR

-604 QDDRLVGIVTYR
+604 QDGRLVGIVTYR
-616 DFLEIAGHVLEQQL
+616 DFMGIAGHVLEQQL
-630 RAGGQGRD
+630 RAGDQGQD

>member
-1 MDELADPGN
+1 MVDMGN

-31 GKIEAGPTRIGV
+31 GRIGSGPPRIGI

-50 DGSWQPAP
+50 DDSWQPAP
-58 VGPEILEDN
+58 VGPQILEDN
-67 RNPNVTPELGRFNLE
+67 RNPRVTPELGRFNLE
-82 INFDPLEFRGACL
+82 INFDPLEFRGGCL
-95 DELERQLNESI
+95 EELERQLNESI
-106 EDLAVTA
+106 EELAVLA
-113 RPHGARI
+113 RAHGARI
-120 LLAGILPTLTLSH
+120 LLAGILPTLTLSQ
-133 LATRNMSPQRRYSN
+133 LTTRNMSPQQRYRT
-147 LSDAITKLRGETH
+147 LSEAVTNLRGETH
-160 SLRIRGIDEL
+160 TLRIRGIDEL

-189 LQVPPDQFPRYY
+189 LQVPPDQFPQYY
-201 NIAQLVTAPVLAAAV
+201 NIAQLATAPVLAAAV

-224 RLWQE
+224 RLWKE

-257 GDRWVRDSVLDIFRE
+257 GDRWVRGSVLDIFRE

-284 RTEDPF
+284 GTEDPF
-290 AALSGNRLPKL
+290 EALSRNRLPRL
-301 KALSMF
+301 KALSLF

-319 GVLQGRA
+319 GVHQGRA

-341 RDEVANAAFFC
+341 LDEVANAAFFC

-357 LAQQHEDVTSLISFA
+357 LAQEHGDVTPRISFA
-372 DVKSNFQSA
+372 EVKSNFLSA
-381 ARLGLNAQLTWL
+381 ARSGLNAQLNWL
-393 DGKSM
+393 DGGSM
-398 PVPDLVRRRLLPVAR
+398 SAPELIRERLLPVAR

-419 GIRDEDIERYLG
+419 GIRGEDIKRYLG
-431 VIEKRVGTGQ
+431 VIEKRVENGQ

-461 ESLVALTAAA
+461 EILVALTAATY
-471 HRRQTRGRPVH
+471 HRQTQGRPVH
-482 TWPLAQTEE
+482 SWPLAQADE
-491 GGDWRAHYQRIEQCM
+491 GGDWRAHYQRIEQYM

-517 PIDLAANIMDWEKV
+517 PIDLAASIMDWERV

-538 ARNRLVGLV
+538 EQNRLVGLV

-557 GRGGGRRKVEPVRR
+557 RQGGAQRKMEPVRR

-604 QDDRLVGIVTYR
+604 QDGRLVGIVTYR
-616 DFLEIAGHVLEQQL
+616 DFMGIAGHVLEQQL
-630 RAGGQGRD
+630 RAGDQGQD

>member
-1 MDELADPGN
+1 MDEMVDMGN

-21 LRALRQMLEQ
+21 LRALCQMLEQ
-31 GKIEAGPTRIGV
+31 GRIGSGPPRIGI

-50 DGSWQPAP
+50 DDSWQPAP
-58 VGPEILEDN
+58 VGPQILEDN
-67 RNPNVTPELGRFNLE
+67 RNPRVTPELGRFNLE
-82 INFDPLEFRGACL
+82 INFDPLEFRGGCL
-95 DELERQLNESI
+95 EELERQLNESI
-106 EDLAVTA
+106 EELAVLA
-113 RPHGARI
+113 RAHGARI
-120 LLAGILPTLTLSH
+120 LLAGILPTLTLSQ
-133 LATRNMSPQRRYSN
+133 LTTRNMSPQQRYRT
-147 LSDAITKLRGETH
+147 LSEAVTNLRGETH
-160 SLRIRGIDEL
+160 TLRIRGIDEL

-189 LQVPPDQFPRYY
+189 LQVPPEQFPQYY
-201 NIAQLVTAPVLAAAV
+201 NIAQLATAPVLAAAV

-224 RLWQE
+224 RLWKE

-241 RRPSAYPRSS
+241 RRPSTYPRSS

-257 GDRWVRDSVLDIFRE
+257 GDRWVRGSVLDIFRE

-284 RTEDPF
+284 GTEDPF
-290 AALSGNRLPKL
+290 EALSRNRLPRL
-301 KALSMF
+301 KALSLF

-319 GVLQGRA
+319 GVHQGRA

-341 RDEVANAAFFC
+341 LDEVANAAFFC

-357 LAQQHEDVTSLISFA
+357 LAQEHGDVTPRISFA
-372 DVKSNFQSA
+372 EVKSNFLSA
-381 ARLGLNAQLTWL
+381 ARSGLNAQLNWL
-393 DGKSM
+393 DGGSM
-398 PVPDLVRRRLLPVAR
+398 SAPELIRERLLPVAR

-419 GIRDEDIERYLG
+419 GIRGEDIKRYLG
-431 VIEKRVGTGQ
+431 VIEKRVENGQ

-461 ESLVALTAAA
+461 EILVALTAATY
-471 HRRQTRGRPVH
+471 HRQTQGRPVH
-482 TWPLAQTEE
+482 SWPLAQADE
-491 GGDWRAHYQRIEQCM
+491 GGDWRAHYQRIEQYM

-517 PIDLAANIMDWEKV
+517 PIDLAASIMDWERV

-538 ARNRLVGLV
+538 EQNRLVGLV

-557 GRGGGRRKVEPVRR
+557 RQGGAQRKMEPVRR

-604 QDDRLVGIVTYR
+604 QDGRLVGIVTYR
-616 DFLEIAGHVLEQQL
+616 DFMGIAGHVLEQQL
-630 RAGGQGRD
+630 RAGDQGQD

>member
-1 MDELADPGN
+1 MVDMGN

-21 LRALRQMLEQ
+21 LRALRQMLEE
-31 GKIEAGPTRIGV
+31 GRIESGPPRIGI

-50 DGSWQPAP
+50 DDSWQPAP
-58 VGPEILEDN
+58 VGPQILEDN
-67 RNPNVTPELGRFNLE
+67 RNPRVTPELGRFNLE
-82 INFDPLEFRGACL
+82 INFDPLEFRGGCL
-95 DELERQLNESI
+95 EELERQLNESI
-106 EDLAVTA
+106 EDLAVLA
-113 RPHGARI
+113 RAHGARI
-120 LLAGILPTLTLSH
+120 LLAGILPTLTLSQ
-133 LATRNMSPQRRYSN
+133 LTTRNMSPQQRYRT
-147 LSDAITKLRGETH
+147 LSEAVTNLRGETH
-160 SLRIRGIDEL
+160 TLRIRGIDEL

-189 LQVPPDQFPRYY
+189 LQVPPDQFPQYY
-201 NIAQLVTAPVLAAAV
+201 NIAQLATAPVLAAAV

-224 RLWQE
+224 RLWKE

-257 GDRWVRDSVLDIFRE
+257 GDRWVRGSVLDIFRE

-284 RTEDPF
+284 GTEDPF
-290 AALSGNRLPKL
+290 EALSRNRLPRL
-301 KALSMF
+301 KALSLF

-319 GVLQGRA
+319 GVHQGRA

-341 RDEVANAAFFC
+341 LDEVANAAFFC

-357 LAQQHEDVTSLISFA
+357 LAQEHGDVTPRISFA
-372 DVKSNFQSA
+372 EVKSNFLSA
-381 ARLGLNAQLTWL
+381 ARSGLNAQLNWL
-393 DGKSM
+393 DGGSM
-398 PVPDLVRRRLLPVAR
+398 SAPELIRERLLPVAR

-419 GIRDEDIERYLG
+419 GIRGEDIKRYLG
-431 VIEKRVGTGQ
+431 VIEKRVENGQ

-461 ESLVALTAAA
+461 EILVALTAATY
-471 HRRQTRGRPVH
+471 HRQTQGRPVH
-482 TWPLAQTEE
+482 SWPLAQADE
-491 GGDWRAHYQRIEQCM
+491 GGDWRAHYQRIEQYM

-517 PIDLAANIMDWEKV
+517 PIDLAASIMDWERV

-538 ARNRLVGLV
+538 EQNRLVGLV

-557 GRGGGRRKVEPVRR
+557 RQGGAQRKVEPVRR

-604 QDDRLVGIVTYR
+604 QDGRLVGIVTYR
-616 DFLEIAGHVLEQQL
+616 DFMGIAGHVLEQQL
-630 RAGGQGRD
+630 RAGDQGQD

>member
-1 MDELADPGN
+1 MDESVDAGN
-10 QQSFMDSVLDD
+10 RHHFIDSVLDD

-31 GKIEAGPTRIGV
+31 GRIESGPPRIGI

-50 DGSWQPAP
+50 DDSWQPAP
-58 VGPEILEDN
+58 VGPQILADN
-67 RNPNVTPELGRFNLE
+67 QDPHVTPELGRFNLE
-82 INFDPLEFRGACL
+82 INFDPLEFRGDCL
-95 DELERQLNESI
+95 AELERQLDESI
-106 EDLAVTA
+106 QELAATA
-113 RPHGARI
+113 RTHGARI

-133 LATRNMSPQRRYSN
+133 LTMRNMSPQQRYHS
-147 LSDAITKLRGETH
+147 LSEAITKLRGETH

-170 MVKVKTI
+170 MVEVKTI

-201 NIAQLVTAPVLAAAV
+201 NIAQLATAPVLAAAV

-224 RLWQE
+224 RLWRE
-229 TRIALFQLSVDT
+229 TRVALFQLSVDT
-241 RRPSAYPRSS
+241 RRPAVYPRSS

-278 ALMKVE
+278 ALMNME
-284 RTEDPF
+284 STEDPF
-290 AALSGNRLPKL
+290 KALSRNRLPKL

-319 GVLQGRA
+319 GVHEGRA
-326 HLRIENRVLPSGPSV
+326 HLRIEHRVLPSGPSV
-341 RDEVANAAFFC
+341 VDEVANAAFFC

-357 LAQQHEDVTSLISFA
+357 LAQEHQDVTSRISFA

-381 ARLGLNAQLTWL
+381 ARLGLKAQLNWL
-393 DGKSM
+393 DGESM
-398 PVPDLVRRRLLPVAR
+398 SAPELIRRRLLPVAR

-419 GIRDEDIERYLG
+419 GIRGEDIGRYLD
-431 VIEKRVGTGQ
+431 VIGKRVENGQ

-449 SYSRMGGDRRRG
+449 SYSRMGGGRRRG
-461 ESLVALTAAA
+461 ENLVALTAATCQ
-471 HRRQTRGRPVH
+471 RQTRGKPVH
-482 TWPLAQTEE
+482 SWPLAEPDE
-491 GGDWRAHYQRIEQCM
+491 GGDWRAHYKRIEQYM

-517 PIDLAANIMDWEKV
+517 PIDLAANIMDWERV

-538 ARNRLVGLV
+538 ERNRLVGLV

-557 GRGGGRRKVEPVRR
+557 GQGGGRRKVEPVRR

-616 DFLEIAGHVLEQQL
+616 DFLQIAGHVLEQQL
-630 RAGGQGRD
+630 RAGDQGRD

>member
-1 MDELADPGN
+1 MNEPGDMGN
-10 QQSFMDSVLDD
+10 QQSFMDAVLDD
-21 LRALRQMLEQ
+21 LRALRQMIEQ
-31 GKIEAGPTRIGV
+31 GRIESGPTRIGV

-50 DGSWQPAP
+50 DDSWQPAP
-58 VGPEILEDN
+58 VGPEILRGC
-67 RNPNVTPELGRFNLE
+67 RNSHVTPELGRFNLE
-82 INFDPLEFRGACL
+82 INFDPLEFRRDCL
-95 DELERQLNESI
+95 AELERQLKESI
-106 EDLAVTA
+106 EELAVAA

-120 LLAGILPTLTLSH
+120 LLTGILPTLTLSH
-133 LATRNMSPQRRYSN
+133 LTMRNMSPQQRYHT
-147 LSDAITKLRGETH
+147 LSEAIAKLRGETH

-170 MVKVKTI
+170 MVKVRTI

-189 LQVPPDQFPRYY
+189 LQVPPDQFARYY
-201 NIAQLVTAPVLAAAV
+201 NIAQLATAPVLAAAV

-257 GDRWVRDSVLDIFRE
+257 GDRWVRNSVLDIFRE

-290 AALSGNRLPKL
+290 EALSGNRLPQL

-319 GVLQGRA
+319 GVHQGRA
-326 HLRIENRVLPSGPSV
+326 HLRIEHRVLPSGPSV
-341 RDEVANAAFFC
+341 LDEVANAAFFC

-357 LAQQHEDVTSLISFA
+357 LAREHQDVTGRISFA
-372 DVKSNFQSA
+372 EVKSNFQSA
-381 ARLGLNAQLTWL
+381 ARLGLNAQLNWL
-393 DGKSM
+393 DGESM
-398 PVPDLVRRRLLPVAR
+398 SAPDLIRRRLLPVAR
-413 EGLRHR
+413 KGLRHR
-419 GIRDEDIERYLG
+419 GIRAEDIKRYLD
-431 VIEKRVGTGQ
+431 VVEKRVENGQ
-441 TGADWLLR
+441 TGADWLLQ

-461 ESLVALTAAA
+461 ETLVALTAAA
-471 HRRQTRGRPVH
+471 YERQTRGRPVH
-482 TWPLAQTEE
+482 SWPLAQADE
-491 GGDWRAHYQRIEQCM
+491 GGDWRAHYKRIEQYM
-506 TTEVFTVQPED
+506 TTEVFTVQPDD
-517 PIDLAANIMDWEKV
+517 PIDLAANIMDWEQV

-538 ARNRLVGLV
+538 EKNRLVGLV
-547 SYRAIFSFFI
+547 SYRTIFSFFI
-557 GRGGGRRKVEPVRR
+557 RQGAGQRKMEPVRR
-571 IMKPDPITVTPETL
+571 IMKPDPITVTPETF
-585 TVEAIAIM
+585 TVDAIAIM

-630 RAGGQGRD
+630 RAGGHGPD

>member
-1 MDELADPGN
+1 MVDMGN

-21 LRALRQMLEQ
+21 LRALCQMLEQ
-31 GKIEAGPTRIGV
+31 GRIGSGPPRIGI

-50 DGSWQPAP
+50 DDSWQPAP
-58 VGPEILEDN
+58 VGPQILEDN
-67 RNPNVTPELGRFNLE
+67 RNPRVTPELGRFNLE
-82 INFDPLEFRGACL
+82 INFDPLEFRGGCL
-95 DELERQLNESI
+95 EELERQLNESI
-106 EDLAVTA
+106 EELAVLA
-113 RPHGARI
+113 RAHGARI
-120 LLAGILPTLTLSH
+120 LLAGILPTLTLSQ
-133 LATRNMSPQRRYSN
+133 LTTRNMSPRQRYRT
-147 LSDAITKLRGETH
+147 LSEAVTNLRGETH
-160 SLRIRGIDEL
+160 TLRIRGIDEL
-170 MVKVKTI
+170 MVKVRTI

-189 LQVPPDQFPRYY
+189 LQVPPDQFPQYY
-201 NIAQLVTAPVLAAAV
+201 NIAQLATAPVLAAAV

-224 RLWQE
+224 RLWKE

-241 RRPSAYPRSS
+241 RRPSTYPRSS

-257 GDRWVRDSVLDIFRE
+257 GDRWVRGSVLDIFRE

-284 RTEDPF
+284 GTEDPF
-290 AALSGNRLPKL
+290 EALSRNRLPRL
-301 KALSMF
+301 KALSLF

-319 GVLQGRA
+319 GVHQGRA

-341 RDEVANAAFFC
+341 LDEVANAAFFC

-357 LAQQHEDVTSLISFA
+357 LAQEHGDVTPRISFA
-372 DVKSNFQSA
+372 EVKSNFLSA
-381 ARLGLNAQLTWL
+381 ARSGLNAQLNWL
-393 DGKSM
+393 DGGSM
-398 PVPDLVRRRLLPVAR
+398 SAPELIRERLLPVAR

-419 GIRDEDIERYLG
+419 GIRGEDIKRYLG
-431 VIEKRVGTGQ
+431 VIEKRVENGQ

-461 ESLVALTAAA
+461 EILVALTAATY
-471 HRRQTRGRPVH
+471 HRQTQGRPVH
-482 TWPLAQTEE
+482 SWPLAQADE
-491 GGDWRAHYQRIEQCM
+491 GGDWRAHYQRIEQYM

-517 PIDLAANIMDWEKV
+517 PIDLAASIMDWERV

-538 ARNRLVGLV
+538 EQNRLVGLV

-557 GRGGGRRKVEPVRR
+557 RQGGAQRKMEPVRR

-604 QDDRLVGIVTYR
+604 QDGRLVGIVTYR
-616 DFLEIAGHVLEQQL
+616 DFMGIAGHVLEQQL
-630 RAGGQGRD
+630 RAGDQGQD

>member
-1 MDELADPGN
+1 MVDMGN

-31 GKIEAGPTRIGV
+31 GRIGSGPPRIGI

-50 DGSWQPAP
+50 DDSWQPAP
-58 VGPEILEDN
+58 VGPQILEDN
-67 RNPNVTPELGRFNLE
+67 RNPRVTPELGRFNLE
-82 INFDPLEFRGACL
+82 INFDPLEFRGGCL
-95 DELERQLNESI
+95 EELERQLNESI
-106 EDLAVTA
+106 EELAVLA
-113 RPHGARI
+113 RAHGARI
-120 LLAGILPTLTLSH
+120 LLAGILPTLTLSQ
-133 LATRNMSPQRRYSN
+133 LTTRNMSPQQRYRT
-147 LSDAITKLRGETH
+147 LSEAVTNLRGETH
-160 SLRIRGIDEL
+160 TLRIRGIDEL
-170 MVKVKTI
+170 MVKVRTI

-189 LQVPPDQFPRYY
+189 LQVPPDQFPQYY
-201 NIAQLVTAPVLAAAV
+201 NIAQLATAPVLAAAV

-224 RLWQE
+224 RLWKE

-241 RRPSAYPRSS
+241 RRPSTYPRSS
-251 RPRVGF
+251 RSRVGF

-284 RTEDPF
+284 GTEDPF
-290 AALSGNRLPKL
+290 ESLSRNRLPRL
-301 KALSMF
+301 KALSLF

-319 GVLQGRA
+319 GVHQGRA

-341 RDEVANAAFFC
+341 LDEVANAAFFC

-357 LAQQHEDVTSLISFA
+357 LAQEHGDVTPRISFA
-372 DVKSNFQSA
+372 EVKSNFLSA
-381 ARLGLNAQLTWL
+381 ARSGLNAQLNWL
-393 DGKSM
+393 DGGSM
-398 PVPDLVRRRLLPVAR
+398 SAPELIRERLLPVAR

-419 GIRDEDIERYLG
+419 GIRGEDIKRYLG
-431 VIEKRVGTGQ
+431 VIEKRVENGQ

-461 ESLVALTAAA
+461 EILVALTAATY
-471 HRRQTRGRPVH
+471 HRQTQGRPVH
-482 TWPLAQTEE
+482 SWPLAQADE
-491 GGDWRAHYQRIEQCM
+491 GGDWRAHYKRIEQYM

-517 PIDLAANIMDWEKV
+517 PIDLAASIMDWERV

-538 ARNRLVGLV
+538 EQNRLVGLV

-557 GRGGGRRKVEPVRR
+557 RQGGAQRKMEPVRR

-604 QDDRLVGIVTYR
+604 QDGRLVGIVTYR
-616 DFLEIAGHVLEQQL
+616 DFMGIAGHVLEQQL
-630 RAGGQGRD
+630 RAGDQGQD

>member
-1 MDELADPGN
+1 MDELAGKAD
-10 QQSFMDSVLDD
+10 QHSFMDAVLDD
-21 LRALRQMLEQ
+21 LRALRLMLEQ
-31 GKIEAGPTRIGV
+31 GKIDPGPPRIGI

-50 DGSWQPAP
+50 DDSWQPAP
-58 VGPEILEDN
+58 VGPEILQDC
-67 RNPNVTPELGRFNLE
+67 RNSHVTPELGRFNLE
-82 INFDPLEFRGACL
+82 INFDPLEFRRDCL
-95 DELERQLNESI
+95 AEMEHQLNESI
-106 EDLAVTA
+106 EELSVSA
-113 RPHGARI
+113 RAHRARI

-133 LATRNMSPQRRYSN
+133 LTTRNMSPQRRYHS
-147 LSDAITKLRGETH
+147 LSEAIAKLRGETH

-201 NIAQLVTAPVLAAAV
+201 NIAQLATAPVLAAAV

-257 GDRWVRDSVLDIFRE
+257 GDRWVRDSVLDIYRE
-272 DVTRFR
+272 DVTCFR
-278 ALMKVE
+278 ALMKIG

-290 AALSGNRLPKL
+290 EALSDNRLPKL
-301 KALSMF
+301 KALGMF

-319 GVLQGRA
+319 GVHQGRA

-341 RDEVANAAFFC
+341 LDEVANAAFFC

-357 LAQQHEDVTSLISFA
+357 LAQEHEDVTSRISFA
-372 DVKSNFQSA
+372 EVKSNFQSA
-381 ARLGLNAQLTWL
+381 ARSGLNAQLNWL
-393 DGKSM
+393 DGGSM
-398 PVPDLVRRRLLPVAR
+398 SAPDLIRRRLLPVAR

-419 GIRDEDIERYLG
+419 GIRADDVKRYLG
-431 VIEKRVGTGQ
+431 VIEKRVENGQ
-441 TGADWLLR
+441 TGADWLLQ

-461 ESLVALTAAA
+461 ETLVALTAAA
-471 HRRQTRGRPVH
+471 YRRQTQGRPVH
-482 TWPLAQTEE
+482 SWRLAEPDE
-491 GGDWRAHYQRIEQCM
+491 GGDWRAHYKRIEQYM

-517 PIDLAANIMDWEKV
+517 PIDLAASIMDWEQV
-531 RHIPVED
+531 RHVPVED
-538 ARNRLVGLV
+538 ERNRLVGLV
-547 SYRAIFSFFI
+547 SYRTIFSFFVRQ
-557 GRGGGRRKVEPVRR
+557 GAGQRKMEPVRR

-585 TVEAIAIM
+585 TVDAIAIM

-616 DFLEIAGHVLEQQL
+616 DFLQIAGHVLEQQL
-630 RAGGQGRD
+630 RAGDGGED

>member
-1 MDELADPGN
+1 MVDMGN

-31 GKIEAGPTRIGV
+31 GRIGSGPPRIGI

-50 DGSWQPAP
+50 DDSWQPAP
-58 VGPEILEDN
+58 VGPQILEDN
-67 RNPNVTPELGRFNLE
+67 RNPRVTPELGRFNLE
-82 INFDPLEFRGACL
+82 INFDPLEFRGGCL
-95 DELERQLNESI
+95 EELERQLNESI
-106 EDLAVTA
+106 EELAVLA
-113 RPHGARI
+113 RAHGARI
-120 LLAGILPTLTLSH
+120 LLAGILPTLTLSQ
-133 LATRNMSPQRRYSN
+133 LTTRNMSPQQRYRT
-147 LSDAITKLRGETH
+147 LSEAVTNLRGETH
-160 SLRIRGIDEL
+160 TLRIRGIDEL

-189 LQVPPDQFPRYY
+189 LQVPPDQFPQYY
-201 NIAQLVTAPVLAAAV
+201 NIAQLATAPVLAAAV

-224 RLWQE
+224 RLWKE

-251 RPRVGF
+251 RSRVGF
-257 GDRWVRDSVLDIFRE
+257 GDRWVRGSVLDIFRE

-284 RTEDPF
+284 GTEDPF
-290 AALSGNRLPKL
+290 EALSRNRLPRL
-301 KALSMF
+301 KALSLF

-319 GVLQGRA
+319 GVHQGRA

-341 RDEVANAAFFC
+341 LDEVANAAFFC

-357 LAQQHEDVTSLISFA
+357 LAQEHGDVTPRISFA
-372 DVKSNFQSA
+372 EVKSNFLSA
-381 ARLGLNAQLTWL
+381 ARSGLNAQLNWL
-393 DGKSM
+393 DGGSM
-398 PVPDLVRRRLLPVAR
+398 SAPELIRERLLPVAR

-419 GIRDEDIERYLG
+419 GIRGEDIKRYLG
-431 VIEKRVGTGQ
+431 VIEKRVENGQ

-461 ESLVALTAAA
+461 EILVALTAATY
-471 HRRQTRGRPVH
+471 HRQTQGRPVH
-482 TWPLAQTEE
+482 SWPLAQADE
-491 GGDWRAHYQRIEQCM
+491 GGDWRAHYQRIEQYM

-517 PIDLAANIMDWEKV
+517 PIDLAASIMDWERV

-538 ARNRLVGLV
+538 EQNRLVGLV

-557 GRGGGRRKVEPVRR
+557 RQGGAQRKVEPVRR

-604 QDDRLVGIVTYR
+604 QDGRLVGIVTYR
-616 DFLEIAGHVLEQQL
+616 DFMGIAGHVLEQQL
-630 RAGGQGRD
+630 RAGDQGQD

>member
-1 MDELADPGN
+1 MNEPADTGN
-10 QQSFMDSVLDD
+10 QQSFMDAVLDD

-31 GKIEAGPTRIGV
+31 DKIEPGPPRIGV

-50 DGSWQPAP
+50 DDSWQPAP
-58 VGPEILEDN
+58 VGPEILQDC
-67 RNPNVTPELGRFNLE
+67 RNSYVTPELGRFNLE
-82 INFDPLEFRGACL
+82 INFDPLDFRSGCL
-95 DELERQLNESI
+95 AELEHQINESI
-106 EDLAVTA
+106 RELAVTA
-113 RPHGARI
+113 RAHGARI

-133 LATRNMSPQRRYSN
+133 LTTRNMSPQQRYHT
-147 LSDAITKLRGETH
+147 LSEAITKLRGETH

-170 MVKVKTI
+170 MVKVRTI

-201 NIAQLVTAPVLAAAV
+201 NITQLATAPVLAAAV

-290 AALSGNRLPKL
+290 EALSDNRLPNL
-301 KALSMF
+301 RALNMF

-319 GVLQGRA
+319 GVHQGRA

-341 RDEVANAAFFC
+341 LDEVANAAFFS

-357 LAQQHEDVTSLISFA
+357 LAQEHEDVTGRISFA
-372 DVKSNFQSA
+372 EVKSNFQSA
-381 ARLGLNAQLTWL
+381 ARLGLNAQLNWL
-393 DGKSM
+393 DGESM
-398 PVPDLVRRRLLPVAR
+398 PAPDLIRRRLLPVAR

-419 GIRDEDIERYLG
+419 GIREEDIKRYLG
-431 VIEKRVGTGQ
+431 AVEKRMENGR
-441 TGADWLLR
+441 TGADWLLQ
-449 SYSRMGGDRRRG
+449 SYSKMGGDRRRG
-461 ESLVALTAAA
+461 ETLVALTAAA
-471 HRRQTRGRPVH
+471 YRRQTQGRPVH
-482 TWPLAQTEE
+482 SWRLAEPDE
-491 GGDWRAHYQRIEQCM
+491 GGDWRAHYKRIEQYM
-506 TTEVFTVQPED
+506 TTEVFTVQPGD
-517 PIDLAANIMDWEKV
+517 PIDLAASIMDWEQV
-531 RHIPVED
+531 RHVPVED
-538 ARNRLVGLV
+538 ERNRLVGLV
-547 SYRAIFSFFI
+547 SYRTIFSFFVRQ
-557 GRGGGRRKVEPVRR
+557 GAGQRKMEPVRR

-585 TVEAIAIM
+585 TVDAIAIM

-616 DFLEIAGHVLEQQL
+616 DFLQIAGHVLEQQL
-630 RAGGQGRD
+630 RAGDGVED

>member
-1 MDELADPGN
+1 MVDMGN

-31 GKIEAGPTRIGV
+31 GRIGSGPPRIGI

-50 DGSWQPAP
+50 DDSWQPAP
-58 VGPEILEDN
+58 VGPQILEDN
-67 RNPNVTPELGRFNLE
+67 RNPRVTPELGRFNLE
-82 INFDPLEFRGACL
+82 INFDPLEFRGGCL
-95 DELERQLNESI
+95 EELERQLNESI
-106 EDLAVTA
+106 EELAVLA
-113 RPHGARI
+113 RAHGARI
-120 LLAGILPTLTLSH
+120 LLAGILPTLTLSQ
-133 LATRNMSPQRRYSN
+133 LTTRNMSPRQRYRT
-147 LSDAITKLRGETH
+147 LSEAVTNLRGETH
-160 SLRIRGIDEL
+160 TLRIRGIDEL
-170 MVKVKTI
+170 MVKVRTI

-189 LQVPPDQFPRYY
+189 LQVPPDQFPQYY
-201 NIAQLVTAPVLAAAV
+201 NIAQLATAPVLAAAV

-224 RLWQE
+224 RLWKE

-241 RRPSAYPRSS
+241 RRPSTYPRSS
-251 RPRVGF
+251 RSRVGF

-284 RTEDPF
+284 GTEDPF
-290 AALSGNRLPKL
+290 ESLSRNRLPRL
-301 KALSMF
+301 KALSLF

-319 GVLQGRA
+319 GVHQGRA

-341 RDEVANAAFFC
+341 LDEVANAAFFC

-357 LAQQHEDVTSLISFA
+357 LAQEHGDVTPRISFA
-372 DVKSNFQSA
+372 EVKSNFLSA
-381 ARLGLNAQLTWL
+381 ARSGLNAQLNWL
-393 DGKSM
+393 DGGSM
-398 PVPDLVRRRLLPVAR
+398 SAPELIRERLLPVAR

-419 GIRDEDIERYLG
+419 GIRGEDIKRYLG
-431 VIEKRVGTGQ
+431 VIEKRVENGQ

-461 ESLVALTAAA
+461 EILVALTAATY
-471 HRRQTRGRPVH
+471 HRQTQGRPVH
-482 TWPLAQTEE
+482 SWPLAQADE
-491 GGDWRAHYQRIEQCM
+491 GGDWRAHYKRIEQYM

-517 PIDLAANIMDWEKV
+517 PIDLAASIMDWERV

-538 ARNRLVGLV
+538 EQNRLVGLV

-557 GRGGGRRKVEPVRR
+557 RQGGAQRKMEPVRR

-604 QDDRLVGIVTYR
+604 QDGRLVGIVTYR
-616 DFLEIAGHVLEQQL
+616 DFMGIAGHVLEQQL
-630 RAGGQGRD
+630 RAGDQGQD

>member
-1 MDELADPGN
+1 MDEIVDTGN

-31 GKIEAGPTRIGV
+31 GRIGSGPPRIGI

-50 DGSWQPAP
+50 DDSWQPAP
-58 VGPEILEDN
+58 VGPQILEDN
-67 RNPNVTPELGRFNLE
+67 RNPRVTPELGRFNLE
-82 INFDPLEFRGACL
+82 INFDPLEFRGGCL
-95 DELERQLNESI
+95 EELERQLNESI
-106 EDLAVTA
+106 EELAVLA
-113 RPHGARI
+113 RAHGARI
-120 LLAGILPTLTLSH
+120 LLAGILPTLTLSQ
-133 LATRNMSPQRRYSN
+133 LTTRNMSPQQRYRT
-147 LSDAITKLRGETH
+147 LSEAVTNLRGETH
-160 SLRIRGIDEL
+160 TLRIRGIDEL

-189 LQVPPDQFPRYY
+189 LQVPPDQFPQYY
-201 NIAQLVTAPVLAAAV
+201 NIAQLATAPVLAAAV

-224 RLWQE
+224 RLWKE

-241 RRPSAYPRSS
+241 RRPSTYPRSS
-251 RPRVGF
+251 RSRVGF

-284 RTEDPF
+284 GTEDPF
-290 AALSGNRLPKL
+290 EALSRNRLPRL
-301 KALSMF
+301 KALSLF

-319 GVLQGRA
+319 GVHQGRA

-341 RDEVANAAFFC
+341 LDEVANAAFFC

-357 LAQQHEDVTSLISFA
+357 LAQEHGDVTPRISFA
-372 DVKSNFQSA
+372 EVKSNFQSA
-381 ARLGLNAQLTWL
+381 ARSGLNAQLNWL
-393 DGKSM
+393 DGGSM
-398 PVPDLVRRRLLPVAR
+398 SAPELIRERLLPVAR

-419 GIRDEDIERYLG
+419 GIRGEDIKRYLG
-431 VIEKRVGTGQ
+431 VIEKRVENGQ

-461 ESLVALTAAA
+461 EILVALTAATY
-471 HRRQTRGRPVH
+471 HRQTQGRPVH
-482 TWPLAQTEE
+482 SWPLAQADE
-491 GGDWRAHYQRIEQCM
+491 GGDWRAHYQRIEQYM

-517 PIDLAANIMDWEKV
+517 PIDLAASIMDWERV

-538 ARNRLVGLV
+538 EQNRLVGLV

-557 GRGGGRRKVEPVRR
+557 RQGGAQRKVEPVRR

-604 QDDRLVGIVTYR
+604 QDGRLVGIVTYR
-616 DFLEIAGHVLEQQL
+616 DFMGIAGHVLEQQL
-630 RAGGQGRD
+630 RAGDQGQD

>member
-1 MDELADPGN
+1 MVDMGN

-31 GKIEAGPTRIGV
+31 GRIGSGPPRIGI

-50 DGSWQPAP
+50 DDSWQPAP
-58 VGPEILEDN
+58 VGPQILEDN
-67 RNPNVTPELGRFNLE
+67 RNPRVTPELGRFNLE
-82 INFDPLEFRGACL
+82 INFDPLEFRGGCL
-95 DELERQLNESI
+95 EELERQLNESI
-106 EDLAVTA
+106 EELAVLA
-113 RPHGARI
+113 RAHGARI
-120 LLAGILPTLTLSH
+120 LLAGILPTLTLSQ
-133 LATRNMSPQRRYSN
+133 LTTRNMSPRQRYRT
-147 LSDAITKLRGETH
+147 LSEAVTNLRGETH
-160 SLRIRGIDEL
+160 TLRIRGIDEL

-189 LQVPPDQFPRYY
+189 LQVPPDQFPQYY
-201 NIAQLVTAPVLAAAV
+201 NIAQLATAPVLAAAV

-224 RLWQE
+224 RLWKE

-241 RRPSAYPRSS
+241 RRPSTYPRSS
-251 RPRVGF
+251 RSRVGF
-257 GDRWVRDSVLDIFRE
+257 GDRWVRGSVLDIFRE

-284 RTEDPF
+284 GTEDPF
-290 AALSGNRLPKL
+290 EALSRNRLPRL
-301 KALSMF
+301 KALSLF

-319 GVLQGRA
+319 GVHQGRA

-341 RDEVANAAFFC
+341 LDEVANAAFFC

-357 LAQQHEDVTSLISFA
+357 LAQEHGDVTPRISFA
-372 DVKSNFQSA
+372 EVKSNFLSA
-381 ARLGLNAQLTWL
+381 ARSGLNAQLNWL
-393 DGKSM
+393 DGGSM
-398 PVPDLVRRRLLPVAR
+398 SAPELIRERLLPVAR

-419 GIRDEDIERYLG
+419 GIRGEDIKRYLG
-431 VIEKRVGTGQ
+431 VIEKRVENGQ

-461 ESLVALTAAA
+461 EILVALTAATY
-471 HRRQTRGRPVH
+471 HRQTQGRPVH
-482 TWPLAQTEE
+482 SWPLAQADE
-491 GGDWRAHYQRIEQCM
+491 GGDWRAHYQRIEQYM

-517 PIDLAANIMDWEKV
+517 PIDLAASIMDWERV

-538 ARNRLVGLV
+538 EQNRLVGLV

-557 GRGGGRRKVEPVRR
+557 RQGGAQRKVEPVRR

-604 QDDRLVGIVTYR
+604 QDGRLVGIVTYR
-616 DFLEIAGHVLEQQL
+616 DFMGIAGHVLEQQL
-630 RAGGQGRD
+630 RAGDQGQD

>member
-1 MDELADPGN
+1 MVDMGN

-31 GKIEAGPTRIGV
+31 GRIGSGPPRIGI

-50 DGSWQPAP
+50 DDSWQPAP
-58 VGPEILEDN
+58 VGPQILEDN
-67 RNPNVTPELGRFNLE
+67 RNPRVTPELGRFNLE
-82 INFDPLEFRGACL
+82 INFDPLEFRGGCL
-95 DELERQLNESI
+95 EELERQLNESI
-106 EDLAVTA
+106 EELAVLA
-113 RPHGARI
+113 RAHGARI
-120 LLAGILPTLTLSH
+120 LLAGILPTLTLSQ
-133 LATRNMSPQRRYSN
+133 LTTRNMSPRQRYRT
-147 LSDAITKLRGETH
+147 LSEAVTNLRGETH
-160 SLRIRGIDEL
+160 TLRIRGIDEL

-189 LQVPPDQFPRYY
+189 LQVPPDQFPQYY
-201 NIAQLVTAPVLAAAV
+201 NIAQLATAPVLAAAV

-224 RLWQE
+224 RLWKE

-241 RRPSAYPRSS
+241 RRPSTYPRSS
-251 RPRVGF
+251 RSRVGF

-284 RTEDPF
+284 GTEDPF
-290 AALSGNRLPKL
+290 EALSRNRLPRL
-301 KALSMF
+301 KALSLF

-319 GVLQGRA
+319 GVHQGRA

-341 RDEVANAAFFC
+341 LDEVANAAFFC

-357 LAQQHEDVTSLISFA
+357 LAQEHGDVTPRISFA
-372 DVKSNFQSA
+372 EVKSNFLSA
-381 ARLGLNAQLTWL
+381 ARSGLNAQLNWL
-393 DGKSM
+393 DGGSM
-398 PVPDLVRRRLLPVAR
+398 SAPELIRERLLPVAR

-419 GIRDEDIERYLG
+419 GIRGEDIKRYLG
-431 VIEKRVGTGQ
+431 VIEKRVENGQ

-461 ESLVALTAAA
+461 EILVALTAATY
-471 HRRQTRGRPVH
+471 HRQTQGRPVH
-482 TWPLAQTEE
+482 SWPLAQADE
-491 GGDWRAHYQRIEQCM
+491 GGDWRAHYQRIEQYM

-517 PIDLAANIMDWEKV
+517 PIDLAASIMDWERV

-538 ARNRLVGLV
+538 EQNRLVGLV

-557 GRGGGRRKVEPVRR
+557 RQGGAQRKVEPVRR

-604 QDDRLVGIVTYR
+604 QDGRLVGIVTYR
-616 DFLEIAGHVLEQQL
+616 DFMGIAGHVLEQQL
-630 RAGGQGRD
+630 RAGDQGQD